1 MSLEIIEYTYNDANS
16 ISEIIATI
24 KQRTGLELTSLG
36 SAYYEAVPF
45 NVRFPDM
52 EESQKIDILEF
63 TFSGTF
69 FIDAANHFLCYT
81 VGTGM
86 DDYDYV
92 DNVYRAIVYDFN
104 GVLANVSYMHETNWE
119 YTMNM
124 RMKNTTYSYH
134 ENDYSKND
142 ITLVPL
148 RVYACNHNDSDNRK
162 RVKGFIKNCYVN
174 YERKFQRGLKFIDQN
189 RNEFVTLGGYLLYY
203 NGKHK

>member
-36 SAYYEAVPF
+36 SASNSMEPF

-52 EESQKIDILEF
+52 KESQEINIQEF
-63 TFSGTF
+63 TSSGTF
-69 FIDAANHFLCYT
+69 FIDATNHFLCYT

-86 DDYDYV
+86 GSYRYV
-92 DNVYRAIVYDFN
+92 DNLYRAIVYDFN
-104 GVLANVSYMHETNWE
+104 GVLANVSMITEINWNV
-119 YTMNM
+119 MNIDM
-124 RMKNTTYSYH
+124 YNGGYI

-148 RVYACNHNDSDNRK
+148 RVYACNHDNKYEGRK
-162 RVKGFIKNCYVN
+162 YVKGFIKNCYVN
-174 YERKFQRGLKFIDQN
+174 YERKFQRNIKFIDQN
-189 RNEFVTLGGYLLYY
+189 GNEFVTLGGYLLYY

>member
-1 MSLEIIEYTYNDANS
+1 MSLEIIEYTYNDGNS

-36 SAYYEAVPF
+36 AVEYSMEPF

-52 EESQKIDILEF
+52 EKSQKIEIQTF

-81 VGTGM
+81 VGNGM
-86 DDYDYV
+86 DVYSYV

-104 GVLANVSYMHETNWE
+104 GVLANVSYNTEIGWE
-119 YTMNM
+119 SAMNI
-124 RMKNTTYSYH
+124 RTDSTTYAYP

-148 RVYACNHNDSDNRK
+148 RAYAADVYHSSDTK
-162 RVKGFIKNCYVN
+162 YVKGFIKNCYVN
-174 YERKFQRGLKFIDQN
+174 YERKFQRNIKFIDQN
-189 RNEFVTLGGYLLYY
+189 GNRFVTLGGYLLY
-203 NGKHK
+203 KVD

>member
-1 MSLEIIEYTYNDANS
+1 MSLEIIEYTYNDSNS

-36 SAYYEAVPF
+36 SASSSMEPF

-52 EESQKIDILEF
+52 EESQKINIQTF

-69 FIDAANHFLCYT
+69 FIDATNHFLCYT
-81 VGTGM
+81 VGSGM
-86 DDYDYV
+86 DDYRYV
-92 DNVYRAIVYDFN
+92 DNLYRAIVYDFN
-104 GVLANVSYMHETNWE
+104 GVLANVSMFTERDWNAMNIDMYHNW
-119 YTMNM
+119 YL
-124 RMKNTTYSYH
+124 

-148 RVYACNHNDSDNRK
+148 RVYACDVYNSPDTK
-162 RVKGFIKNCYVN
+162 YAKGFVKNCYVN
-174 YERKFQRGLKFIDQN
+174 YERKFQRNIKFIDQN
-189 RNEFVTLGGYLLYY
+189 RNEFITLGGYLLYY

>member
-36 SAYYEAVPF
+36 SASSSMEPF

-52 EESQKIDILEF
+52 EESQKVDIQTF
-63 TFSGTF
+63 TSSGTF
-69 FIDAANHFLCYT
+69 FIDATNHFLCYT

-86 DDYDYV
+86 DDYRYV
-92 DNVYRAIVYDFN
+92 DNLYRAIVYDFN
-104 GVLANVSYMHETNWE
+104 GVLANVSMFTERNWNA
-119 YTMNM
+119 MNIDM
-124 RMKNTTYSYH
+124 YYGSYL

-148 RVYACNHNDSDNRK
+148 RVYACNHDNDSTNRK
-162 RVKGFIKNCYVN
+162 YAKGFIKNCYVN
-174 YERKFQRGLKFIDQN
+174 YERKFQRNIKFIDQN
-189 RNEFVTLGGYLLYY
+189 GNEFVTLGGYLLYY

>member
-1 MSLEIIEYTYNDANS
+1 MSLEIIEYTYKDANS

-36 SAYYEAVPF
+36 AAENSMEPF

-52 EESQKIDILEF
+52 EESQKVSIQTF

-69 FIDAANHFLCYT
+69 FIDATNHFLCYT

-86 DDYDYV
+86 GDYRYV
-92 DNVYRAIVYDFN
+92 DNLYRAIVYDFN
-104 GVLANVSYMHETNWE
+104 GVLANVSMSRECPWTSF
-119 YTMNM
+119 MNINM
-124 RMKNTTYSYH
+124 YNGGYL

-148 RVYACNHNDSDNRK
+148 RVYACNHDNNSTNRK
-162 RVKGFIKNCYVN
+162 YVNGFIKNCYVN
-174 YERKFQRGLKFIDQN
+174 YERKFQRNLKFIDQN
-189 RNEFVTLGGYLLYY
+189 RNEFITLGGYLLYY
-203 NGKHK
+203 NGKQK

>member
-1 MSLEIIEYTYNDANS
+1 MSLEIIEYEYNDSNS

-24 KQRTGLELTSLG
+24 KQKTGLELTSLG
-36 SAYYEAVPF
+36 SASSSMEPF

-52 EESQKIDILEF
+52 EESQKINIQTF
-63 TFSGTF
+63 TLSGTF
-69 FIDAANHFLCYT
+69 FIDVTNHFLCYT

-86 DDYDYV
+86 GDYRYV
-92 DNVYRAIVYDFN
+92 DNLYRAIVYDFN
-104 GVLANVSYMHETNWE
+104 GVLANVSMINECDWASF
-119 YTMNM
+119 MNINM
-124 RMKNTTYSYH
+124 YYAGYL

-148 RVYACNHNDSDNRK
+148 RVYACNHDNDSTNRK
-162 RVKGFIKNCYVN
+162 YVKGFIKNCYVN
-174 YERKFQRGLKFIDQN
+174 YERKFQRCLKFIDQN